1 MYSPNINMVVSSDKI
16 IAFRFLSSQ
25 KSNQSSWDLLMIR
38 FARLPAAFVAA
49 AIGPGRSGLRRCCQG
64 ELACLTSASIRGRE
78 ARSGLRVRWRWRS
91 DRAAFPGAEFWES
104 KAFSF
109 LLLLAENYNQTT
121 NDPTTE
127 TQSAQRTHRD
137 FIKKEFLAVYSL
149 TVLAGR
155 GQASPGSRSWP
166 PP

>member
-1 MYSPNINMVVSSDKI
+1 MYSPNINMVISSDKI

-78 ARSGLRVRWRWRS
+78 ARSGLRVRWSPSAGLYIFKTSYFESSQSCRE
-91 DRAAFPGAEFWES
+91 RAACFSILVIRLAPISSSRCELGIIIEMSPLAMTSCLDPG
-104 KAFSF
+104 
-109 LLLLAENYNQTT
+109 
-121 NDPTTE
+121 
-127 TQSAQRTHRD
+127 
-137 FIKKEFLAVYSL
+137 
-149 TVLAGR
+149 
-155 GQASPGSRSWP
+155 
-166 PP
+166 